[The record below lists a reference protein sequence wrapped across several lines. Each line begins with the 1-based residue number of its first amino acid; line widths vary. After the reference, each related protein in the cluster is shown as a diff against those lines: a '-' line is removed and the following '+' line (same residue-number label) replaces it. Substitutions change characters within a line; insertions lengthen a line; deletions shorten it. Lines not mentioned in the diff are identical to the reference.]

1 MFVSIRPRVSICRHH
16 ILNLRGVSVVFDK
29 MASPGGN
36 SEFCWN
42 PPSEKT
48 LAKSSYEGFSLCHFG
63 GEVKYDDLV
72 SNTLIRAKF
81 QPL

>member
-1 MFVSIRPRVSICRHH
+1 MIWKFI
-16 ILNLRGVSVVFDK
+16 ILSLLFFALAANLSCVLIVFDK

-36 SEFCWN
+36 FEFCWN

-72 SNTLIRAKF
+72 SNKLIRVKF
-81 QPL
+81 QP